1 MEHLKQT
8 NETKKSMSSCVKFSK
23 DEYERIT
30 AEASIFGESIPWVL
44 KNSHFN
50 KKPVVPMFAFDD
62 ARKIISALARI
73 GNNVN
78 QIARKINSGFREGSN
93 DYLCNISEDIH
104 VLRTFAEG
112 TYGSHQ
118 NKIYHSS

>member
-1 MEHLKQT
+1 MEHLKKSS
-8 NETKKSMSSCVKFSK
+8 NAKKTLSSYVRFSEH
-23 DEYERIT
+23 EYERIT
-30 AEASIFGESIPWVL
+30 DEAAILGESIPWVL

-50 KKPVVPMFAFDD
+50 KKPVVPMFSFDD

-93 DYLCNISEDIH
+93 DYLRNISEDIG

-112 TYGSHQ
+112 TYGNHQ